1 MRSWP
6 ADSAAASR
14 LLAVAELAELVGAA
28 VSLETLAQRVVELAA
43 RLAGDASVLWLPSAV
58 DGLLEC
64 AAVHHPEPAGRAL
77 LAEVQAEIGDLD
89 SGTACTVVNTG
100 EPLLA
105 DIPEALLPVADIH
118 PGYRTWLRRYGVS
131 AIAILPLRARGR
143 VVGALAMSR
152 DRGREGYQDDDV
164 VFLQALADV
173 AGAGVGLYRLQ
184 IDSATAMDELRQQG
198 ELVNH
203 VSDAVIVL
211 DIEQRVVSW
220 NSAAERIYGYQRGE
234 VLDGD
239 LFALLATD
247 FWEMDGATTSRDEVI
262 ATTLRN
268 GGWAGELRERGA
280 DGRIVQSL
288 ASFSGLPDSSA
299 GPGGIVVVN
308 RDVTEQRHKE
318 HLATH
323 DALTSL
329 PNRRLMSERLHRALA
344 EAMRTQ
350 LSMAVIFLDLNG
362 FKAVNDRLGHDAGD
376 EVLRV
381 TARRLV
387 ELVRGSDMVSRLG
400 GDEFVVIATDV
411 GPEGAHTLG
420 RRILLGLSTP
430 TLVSGEWLVVPPSIG
445 IALAGG
451 TEDPDDL
458 LRAADA
464 AMYRAKQQGT
474 GIAHGWTDPAD
485 EMARPAG

>member
-6 ADSAAASR
+6 ADPAPVSR
-14 LLAVAELAELVGAA
+14 LLALAELAELVGAA
-28 VSLETLAQRVVELAA
+28 VSLQTLAERVVELAA
-43 RLAGDASVLWLPSAV
+43 RQAGDASVLWLPSLSS
-58 DGLLEC
+58 GELEC
-64 AAVHHPEPAGRAL
+64 AAVHHPEPAGRTL

-89 SGTACTVVNTG
+89 SGAAFTVVSTG
-100 EPLLA
+100 EALLA
-105 DIPEALLPVADIH
+105 DVPEGLLPVMDVH
-118 PGYRTWLRRYGVS
+118 PGYQAWLRRYGVS

-164 VFLQALADV
+164 LFLQALADV
-173 AGAGVGLYRLQ
+173 AGAGVGLDRLQ
-184 IDSATAMDELRQQG
+184 IDSTIAMEELRREG

-203 VSDAVIVL
+203 VSDAVVVL
-211 DIEQRVVSW
+211 DAEQRVVSW

-247 FWEMDGATTSRDEVI
+247 FWAMDGEATCREEVI
-262 ATTLRN
+262 ANTLRT

-288 ASFSGLPDSSA
+288 ASFSGLPDNTA

-329 PNRRLMSERLHRALA
+329 PNRRLMSERLDRALA
-344 EAMRTQ
+344 EAVRTR
-350 LSMAVIFLDLNG
+350 LSMALIFLDLNG

-387 ELVRGSDMVSRLG
+387 DLVRGSDVVSRLG

-411 GPEGAHTLG
+411 GPDGAHTLG
-420 RRILLGLSTP
+420 RRILVGVSTP
-430 TLVSGEWLVVPPSIG
+430 ILVAGEWLVVPPSIG

-451 TEDPDDL
+451 TENPDEL

-464 AMYRAKQQGT
+464 AMYRAKQQGI
-474 GIAHGWTDPAD
+474 GIAHGWINPAD
-485 EMARPAG
+485 EMAQPAG